1 MQKIKTLLTS
11 SGLFGIFTDVG
22 GHMKITK
29 FTTILLL
36 ILKECRL
43 ERNLH
48 QAVIADAMG
57 KSANAITKIETAST
71 AMQMEVFLSYCK
83 ALNVS
88 PSVVMAAAERYMALF
103 INLKWSVVSSSIS
116 DDEDELLMHAQK
128 YYSSERYKTR
138 LQNGWIALYGPNYH
152 YNDVNQYVVS
162 GLDVFLSALYP
173 KDYPLEKQRLSG

>member
-1 MQKIKTLLTS
+1 MQKQKNPFTS
-11 SGLFGIFTDVG
+11 SGIFGIFTDVG

-173 KDYPLEKQRLSG
+173 KEYPLEKQLLIG

>member
-1 MQKIKTLLTS
+1 MQ
-11 SGLFGIFTDVG
+11 
-22 GHMKITK
+22 ITK

-116 DDEDELLMHAQK
+116 DDDELLIHAQK

-152 YNDVNQYVVS
+152 YNDANQYVVS

-173 KDYPLEKQRLSG
+173 HQYPLEEKKQLLIG